1 MKRMTLVLK
10 IAVLLPCLLFLLS
23 CDKVNPEHASSSI
36 LLVTRINGYTDDG
49 NAADFLQSDTQEGA
63 FPGPY
68 TIVADIITATLEAR
82 LKGPETVGP
91 GPSYQNRIVLH
102 SYDVRYTYV
111 DSNLTPVP
119 SPNVPA
125 DFSGEMSVALD
136 IDSLVDV
143 SFVIVR
149 EQAKTES
156 PLIDVT
162 NQLIPPGTLQV
173 VATIT
178 FYGDDIAGNPVQAT
192 AYLTIYFAEYADA

>member
-1 MKRMTLVLK
+1 MKKTTTVLK
-10 IAVLLPCLLFLLS
+10 IVVLLPCLLSLLS
-23 CDKVNPEHASSSI
+23 CDKINPEHASSSI
-36 LLVTRINGYTDDG
+36 LLVHRINAYTATGDT
-49 NAADFLQSDTQEGA
+49 ADFLESDVLETA
-63 FPGPY
+63 MLTP
-68 TIVADIITATLEAR
+68 TVVSDIITATLEAR
-82 LKGPETVGP
+82 LKAPETVGP

-156 PLIDVT
+156 PLVDVT

-192 AYLTIYFAEYADA
+192 AYLTIYFAEYADT

>member
-1 MKRMTLVLK
+1 MKRMTFVLK

-36 LLVTRINGYTDDG
+36 LLVTRINGYTATGDS
-49 NAADFLQSDTQEGA
+49 ADFLESDVLETA
-63 FPGPY
+63 TLPA
-68 TIVADIITATLEAR
+68 TVVSDIITATLEAR
-82 LKGPETVGP
+82 LKASETVGP

-102 SYDVRYTYV
+102 SYDVTYTYV
-111 DSNLTPVP
+111 DSSAGVSGTP
-119 SPNVPA
+119 A
-125 DFSGEMSVALD
+125 GFSGELSVALD

-149 EQAKTES
+149 AQAKNEL
-156 PLIDVT
+156 PLSNITTGD
-162 NQLIPPGTLQV
+162 LLQV

-192 AYLTIYFAEYADA
+192 GYLTIYFSDYADG